1 MMSWP
6 YGHFAVGILSG
17 HMPMDLPQLLH
28 ILFRGRR
35 QGRQPL
41 NPAMPRRVVVAAK
54 HSFSYPGARPC
65 RRPSPKILQPA
76 GVFTFLGV
84 RGGKKEGKIWRCVL
98 EVLVGR
104 FLVDFWSIFHNCLV
118 LSTRKNRVI
127 YNVFVPL
134 ASKKSFWQHAGNCV
148 NTSVFAR
155 PGPQNTVNTV
165 IFASRASKP
174 RKYRGFALA
183 RSQKHR
189 YLRCFFVPRIWKIA
203 KTPPIWRFLGFAKT
217 VDLTILGGLQKVPTT
232 KITTTTTTG
241 PSSNSY
247 NNNNNNNDDDDADDD
262 EDDDNNNDDNDD
274 KDDNKDNDNDNTNKN
289 KNENEKED
297 QKQQQQRRQQRQRRR
312 QWRWRQ
318 RRCSSQH
325 VMSASSDEIPLSL
338 SLPRPLQASPVC
350 EALQL

>member
-1 MMSWP
+1 MRF
-6 YGHFAVGILSG
+6 GG
-17 HMPMDLPQLLH
+17 
-28 ILFRGRR
+28 
-35 QGRQPL
+35 
-41 NPAMPRRVVVAAK
+41 
-54 HSFSYPGARPC
+54 PC
-65 RRPSPKILQPA
+65 WA
-76 GVFTFLGV
+76 FF
-84 RGGKKEGKIWRCVL
+84 
-98 EVLVGR
+98 GR
-104 FLVDFWSIFHNCLV
+104 FLVNFHIFLV
-118 LSTRKNRVI
+118 LSTRKNRAI

-134 ASKKSFWQHAGNCV
+134 ASKKSFWQHAKNCV

-155 PGPQNTVNTV
+155 PGPQNIVNTV
-165 IFASRASKP
+165 IFASRGSKP

-189 YLRCFFVPRIWKIA
+189 YLRCIFVPGMWKIA

-217 VDLTILGGLQKVPTT
+217 VDLTILRGLQKVPTT
-232 KITTTTTTG
+232 KITTTTITG

-247 NNNNNNNDDDDADDD
+247 NNYNNNNDDDDADDD
-262 EDDDNNNDDNDD
+262 EDDDNNDNHDNDDNDD
-274 KDDNKDNDNDNTNKN
+274 NDDNKDNDNDNTNKN

-297 QKQQQQRRQQRQRRR
+297 QKQQQQRRQQRQRR

-350 EALQL
+350 EALQYV